1 MYDPMPPFSLVIPTY
16 NRPVALAACLDAV
29 ARLDYPR
36 SLLEVI
42 VVDDGSPTPI
52 GPTIERHRAELN
64 VILHRQ
70 SNAGPAV
77 ARNAG
82 ARLATGQYLAF
93 TDDDCAPAPE
103 WLFNMAGHLA
113 KAPGAVVGGRTVN
126 ILNDNPFAST
136 SQLLIDYLYEYF
148 DGSGESTTFFAS
160 NNFAVPTDAFLASG
174 GFDEQFPL
182 AAAEDREFCDRWA
195 RLGQPMVFAPD
206 AVVRHA
212 HAMRLKGFLRQHYN
226 YGRGAYHFHQ
236 TKARQEGGRVR
247 VEPGRFYWN
256 MVRYPI
262 TKATARPAIASAL
275 MAASQVANISGFLRE
290 TLVAV
295 TRGPASCRL

>member
-1 MYDPMPPFSLVIPTY
+1 MYDPTPTFSLVIPTY
-16 NRPVALAACLDAV
+16 NRPVALAACLNAV

-42 VVDDGSPTPI
+42 VVDDGSPTPV
-52 GPTIERHRAELN
+52 GPTVELDRADLN
-64 VILHRQ
+64 VIYHRQ
-70 SNAGPAV
+70 ANSGPAV
-77 ARNAG
+77 ARNTG

-93 TDDDCAPAPE
+93 TDDDCTPAPG
-103 WLFNMAGHLA
+103 WLSSLASHLG
-113 KAPGAVVGGRTVN
+113 KTSGAVVGGRTVN
-126 ILNDNPFAST
+126 LLNDNPFASA

-148 DGSGESTTFFAS
+148 DGSGQSTTFFAS

-195 RLGQPMVFAPD
+195 RLGHPMVFAPD

-236 TKARQEGGRVR
+236 AKARQEGGRVR
-247 VEPGRFYWN
+247 VEPGRFYWDL
-256 MVRYPI
+256 VRYPI
-262 TKATARPAIASAL
+262 TRETARPAIASAL
-275 MAASQVANISGFLRE
+275 MAASQVANISGFFRE
-290 TLVAV
+290 TLAAV
-295 TRGPASCRL
+295 TRGSASA